1 MTSGHTV
8 DVTKKTAISLPD
20 ELFREIE
27 LARKLSRKDRSTWI
41 QEAASEYLKKRT
53 KEEEIEAW
61 LSADQRF
68 PPTADELALYR
79 WQEAHWSELFPD
91 EEPAPLAKRRR
102 R

>member
-1 MTSGHTV
+1 
-8 DVTKKTAISLPD
+8 VTRKTAISLPD
-20 ELFREIE
+20 ELYREIE
-27 LARKLSRKDRSTWI
+27 RARRRSGKDRSSWI

-68 PPTADELALYR
+68 PPTEDENAFQR
-79 WQEAHWSELFPD
+79 WKDAHWGELFSD
-91 EEPAPLAKRRR
+91 EPAKIARSRRR